1 MQQFLQ
7 ALAFLLTQ
15 SDLGQA
21 INSILEGNYPFSP
34 AFQRFV
40 YLINAGNFTIII
52 GPFKI
57 PFSMDWVLG
66 SDPGRQAVV
75 YLVEILR
82 NDPSLLETF
91 SNIMNRLSQLNI
103 PWLIPLP
110 DSWARARVQ
119 ISLLYTIARIQ
130 AFSGL
135 SDYQSSG
142 HTPAMVNEFIRAVN
156 IILTSTNT
164 QEIAFA
170 VLAYTLNRAV
180 QEGRPFFFQSPEAY
194 ANNIAQIV
202 ALGSLVS
209 SRWTITWAGAV
220 DPMWGPNPQ
229 LHFVATKIISGRPTA
244 AFIHVQAKLGPEEVE
259 SIAKILSIL
268 AETAALA
275 TLKYPP
281 VDLAQYGVG
290 GGVYEGVVVLIA
302 YRSDQD
308 TVESLLRKL
317 GIPPLPVVIIWIDSQ
332 NIVHATAVCSY
343 AGCPGGITP
352 QEYANRIAGA
362 LGFQPGLP
370 YRGNNNVYPV
380 PYDPGQEP
388 PLPELSE
395 EELEMLMHYFWAMTM
410 R

>member
-1 MQQFLQ
+1 
-7 ALAFLLTQ
+7 
-15 SDLGQA
+15 
-21 INSILEGNYPFSP
+21 
-34 AFQRFV
+34 
-40 YLINAGNFTIII
+40 
-52 GPFKI
+52 
-57 PFSMDWVLG
+57 
-66 SDPGRQAVV
+66 
-75 YLVEILR
+75 
-82 NDPSLLETF
+82 
-91 SNIMNRLSQLNI
+91 
-103 PWLIPLP
+103 
-110 DSWARARVQ
+110 
-119 ISLLYTIARIQ
+119 
-130 AFSGL
+130 
-135 SDYQSSG
+135 
-142 HTPAMVNEFIRAVN
+142 MVSEFIRAVN

-170 VLAYTLNRAV
+170 ALAYTLNRAV
-180 QEGRPFFFQSPEAY
+180 QEGRPLFAQSPEAY

-220 DPMWGPNPQ
+220 DPMWSLNPQ
-229 LHFVATKIISGRPTA
+229 LHFVATKTISGRPTA
-244 AFIHVQAKLGPEEVE
+244 AFIHVQAKLGPEEVG
-259 SIAKILSIL
+259 SVAKILSIL

-275 TLKYPP
+275 TLKYPA
-281 VDLAQYGVG
+281 VDYGVG

-308 TVESLLRKL
+308 TVEGLSQKLRGL
-317 GIPPLPVVIIWIDSQ
+317 PLPVPVVIIWIDSQ
-332 NIVHATAVCSY
+332 NIVHATAVCGY

-352 QEYANRIAGA
+352 QEYANRIARA

-388 PLPELSE
+388 PPPELSE